1 MRPASPA
8 ARVEGAISAM
18 YELAL
23 TTSHVPAQSDM
34 ETREITIGALLRE
47 VAMAHPD
54 VEALVEVRQDRSE
67 GRRWTYAG
75 LLADAERLA
84 MALSTRFDPCE
95 RIVIWS
101 PNNPE
106 WVLMEYACALS
117 GLVLVTANPAFK
129 ARELAYVLE
138 HSGAVALFL
147 VNEFRGNPMGQIG
160 TEVAKSIASVRE
172 VTDIE
177 TAALHAEGG
186 YPPALAEV
194 APGDAAMIQYTSGTT
209 GFPKGAVLSHRGLV
223 NNARFYAVRCG
234 TTEATTWVNIM
245 PMFHTSGCG
254 MVTLGC
260 LQAGCRMVLISLF
273 DADVVLDQL
282 EAKGADIILGVPTMV
297 VALLDAQ
304 EACPRDLSALKL
316 VSCGG
321 SMVAPELVRQVQT
334 LMAAGFSTLYGQTE
348 HCPVITQHHLSD
360 SIGDICNTAGQPVA
374 QTEVSIRS
382 VVYNR
387 AVPVGE
393 IGEICARG
401 PCVMLEYNDNP
412 KATSETVDAMGWLHT
427 GDLGRMDARG
437 YVTVTGRVKE
447 MIIRGGENHFPAE
460 IENCLLEHASVAE
473 VAVVGLPDPKWGEV
487 IAAFIRGT
495 KPLEKGILHAHCR
508 TRMSPQKTPNVWVQ
522 IDNFPL
528 TGSGKIQKFVLRD
541 RFIAGEFTPI

>member
-1 MRPASPA
+1 
-8 ARVEGAISAM
+8 M
-18 YELAL
+18 YELAV

-47 VAMAHPD
+47 VAAARPEA
-54 VEALVEVRQDRSE
+54 EALVEVRQDGTE
-67 GRRWTYAG
+67 GRRWTYAE
-75 LLADAERLA
+75 LLKDAERLA
-84 MALSTRFDPCE
+84 MALSTRFAPGE
-95 RIVIWS
+95 RVVIWS
-101 PNNPE
+101 PNSPE

-117 GLVLVTANPAFK
+117 GLVLVTANPAFQ

-138 HSGAVALFL
+138 QSRAVALFL
-147 VNEFRGNPMGQIG
+147 VEKFRGNPMGRIG
-160 TEVAKSIASVRE
+160 AEVVTDIAAIRE
-172 VTDIE
+172 VTDME
-177 TAALHAEGG
+177 SDALFAQGTR
-186 YPPALAEV
+186 PLALPEV

-223 NNARFYAVRCG
+223 NNARFYASRCG
-234 TTEATTWVNIM
+234 AIKATTWVNIM

-260 LQAGCRMVLISLF
+260 LQAGCRMVLIGLF
-273 DADVVLDQL
+273 DPNVVLDRL
-282 EAKGADIILGVPTMV
+282 EASKADIILGVPTMV

-304 EACPRDLSALKL
+304 ETRPRDLSALKL

-321 SMVAPELVRQVQT
+321 SMVAPELVRRVQT
-334 LMAAGFSTLYGQTE
+334 LMGAGFSTLYGQTE

-360 SIGDICNTAGQPVA
+360 SIDDICNTAGQPVA

-382 VVYNR
+382 VGDNGVV
-387 AVPVGE
+387 AIGE
-393 IGEICARG
+393 VGEICARG

-412 KATSETVDAMGWLHT
+412 KATSETVDAGGWLHT

-487 IAAFIRGT
+487 IGAFIRGT
-495 KPLEKGILHAHCR
+495 GPLDRSALHAHCR
-508 TRMSPQKTPNVWVQ
+508 ANMSPQKTPNVWVQ
-522 IDNFPL
+522 VESFPL

-541 RFIAGEFTPI
+541 RFVAGEFTQL

>member
-1 MRPASPA
+1 
-8 ARVEGAISAM
+8 M
-18 YELAL
+18 YELAV

-47 VAMAHPD
+47 VAAARPEA
-54 VEALVEVRQDRSE
+54 EALVEVRQDGTE
-67 GRRWTYAG
+67 GRRWTYAE
-75 LLADAERLA
+75 LLKDAERLA
-84 MALSTRFDPCE
+84 MALSTRFAPGE
-95 RIVIWS
+95 RVVIWS
-101 PNNPE
+101 PNSPE

-117 GLVLVTANPAFK
+117 GLVLVTANPAFQ

-138 HSGAVALFL
+138 QSRAVALFL
-147 VNEFRGNPMGQIG
+147 VEKFRGNPMGQIG
-160 TEVAKSIASVRE
+160 AEVAASIPSVRE
-172 VTDIE
+172 VTDMESVAFYTEGYRPI
-177 TAALHAEGG
+177 AL
-186 YPPALAEV
+186 PDV

-223 NNARFYAVRCG
+223 NNARFYAGRCG
-234 TTEATTWVNIM
+234 ATSATTWVNIM

-273 DADVVLDQL
+273 DPDVVLDQL
-282 EAKGADIILGVPTMV
+282 EASGADIILGVPTMV

-304 EACPRDLSALKL
+304 EARPRDLSALKL

-321 SMVAPELVRQVQT
+321 SMVAPELVRRVQT
-334 LMAAGFSTLYGQTE
+334 LMGAGFSTLYGQTE
-348 HCPVITQHHLSD
+348 HCPVITQHHLDD
-360 SIGDICNTAGQPVA
+360 SIDDICNTAGQPVA

-382 VVYNR
+382 VDDNL
-387 AVPVGE
+387 AVAIGE
-393 IGEICARG
+393 VGEICARG

-412 KATSETVDAMGWLHT
+412 KATSETVDAGDWLHT

-487 IAAFIRGT
+487 IGAFIRGT
-495 KPLEKGILHAHCR
+495 WPLDRSALHAHCR
-508 TRMSPQKTPNVWVQ
+508 ANMSPQKTPNVWVQ
-522 IDNFPL
+522 VESFPL

-541 RFIAGEFTPI
+541 RFVAGEFTQL